1 MIRLCAVAAIG
12 LAVAACGNHDEK
24 KADDTQPAT
33 VVPVPVETPKESTE
47 EKEEHKTKTEDHTP
61 TPQHHDHTTPAHHKD
76 TTLVVNKGL
85 PVIKDTAVLVKKPE
99 GGGTMGSSTGTTPG
113 TVKHHP
119 KPGGIQGNA
128 PKSN

>member
-1 MIRLCAVAAIG
+1 MAAIG

-33 VVPVPVETPKESTE
+33 VVPVPAETPKESTE
-47 EKEEHKTKTEDHTP
+47 EKEEHKSKTEEHSP
-61 TPQHHDHTTPAHHKD
+61 ANEHHEHTTTHHKD
-76 TTLVVNKGL
+76 TTLVVTKGL

-99 GGGTMGSSTGTTPG
+99 GGGTMGSTTTTDG
-113 TVKHHP
+113 TVKRHP
-119 KPGGIQGNA
+119 KPGGIQGNT

>member
-1 MIRLCAVAAIG
+1 MAAIG

-24 KADDTQPAT
+24 KTEDAAPVIATPAPT
-33 VVPVPVETPKESTE
+33 EPTKESTE
-47 EKEEHKTKTEDHTP
+47 EKEEHKTKTEPTNEHHEHTG
-61 TPQHHDHTTPAHHKD
+61 THHKD

-85 PVIKDTAVLVKKPE
+85 PVIKDTAVLEKKPE
-99 GGGTMGSSTGTTPG
+99 GGGTMGSSTTTNG

-119 KPGGIQGNA
+119 KPGGIQGNT